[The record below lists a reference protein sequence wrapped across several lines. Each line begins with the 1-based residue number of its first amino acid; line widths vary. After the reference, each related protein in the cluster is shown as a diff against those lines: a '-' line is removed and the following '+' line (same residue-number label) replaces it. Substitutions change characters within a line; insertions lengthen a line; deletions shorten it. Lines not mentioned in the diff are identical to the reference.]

1 MDQTAIDQIV
11 SKVVVRI
18 KANAPQLTT
27 SDETLNVF
35 AEDAYNQ
42 ALDDGFTGSKASIA
56 AGWLGAHF
64 AFLADNQ
71 NKAVS
76 SEAADVLSHS
86 FFDRKGGSDY
96 LTEYERM
103 KNSLFGGSGTKVS
116 FY

>member
-1 MDQTAIDQIV
+1 MDTGVIN
-11 SKVVVRI
+11 KVVVRI
-18 KANAPQLTT
+18 KANAPQLKT
-27 SDETLNVF
+27 SDDTLSVF
-35 AEDAYNQ
+35 AEDAYLQ
-42 ALDDGFTGSKASIA
+42 ALDDGFPKSKAPIA

-64 AFLADNQ
+64 AYLAENQ

-103 KNSLFGGSGTKVS
+103 KDSLYGGSGTKVS